1 MKQVQTPENRSTIPL
16 FQAGEAAKAESFTT
30 RDYAFLLE
38 STRVLGQTLDPER
51 TLATVARLSLP
62 HLGSW
67 CVVDL
72 IEAEHMRR
80 LAIIHPDPELQS
92 LADQLLAG
100 WPPHRD
106 DPLGIPSAIR
116 TGRSEVVA
124 PVTDAMLVAA
134 ARSPE
139 NLEI

>member
-1 MKQVQTPENRSTIPL
+1 MKQIRIAERPSNVPL
-16 FQAGEAAKAESFTT
+16 FQAGPSSKTEFTQ

-38 STRVLGQTLDPER
+38 STRLLGQTLDAEA
-51 TLATVARLSLP
+51 TLETVARLSLP

-72 IEAEHMRR
+72 VETEHMRR
-80 LAIIHPDPELQS
+80 LAIIHPDPEMQS

-106 DPLGIPSAIR
+106 DPLGLPSAVR
-116 TGRSEVVA
+116 TGRSEV
-124 PVTDAMLVAA
+124 
-134 ARSPE
+134 
-139 NLEI
+139 